1 MASNELTSALMA
13 AADLSGAGRSILDQS
28 LREVLL
34 RAAGRPE
41 PHQYLSGSWLLG
53 GNYQPMEAAVASL
66 LEHGRAEPYD
76 IDLVHV
82 LERERSDVASVARFG
97 HRVECA
103 SLHMYVA
110 FDKAHVVDFELPVAR
125 NVVKPT
131 HGISVWYY
139 SLVNTTFNRY
149 RELKCALLH
158 KWSPPVEVEPLTYYA
173 FRMLS
178 EITPVESQLRDLFVK
193 DRPRAFHELTRHLD
207 LVADQLKAAIE
218 LAGELETIASDDASE
233 EEARLKAV
241 QTELLGKAGKSL
253 SLTEAAKQLGVSR
266 QALHKRIGL
275 GTALGLMRGSELVVP
290 EAQFVIKN
298 RKVKIVDGLG
308 AVMREFDASG
318 AGRWSALQFLIEVD
332 PTLQRTPL
340 ETLKAGEQDAAVRAA
355 RAYLSLDEA

>member
-1 MASNELTSALMA
+1 MTSDELAGFLMA
-13 AADLSGAGRSILDQS
+13 DPRGAGRSILDLS

-34 RAAGRPE
+34 LASRRPE
-41 PHQYLSGSWLLG
+41 AHRYLSGSWTLG
-53 GNYQPMEAAVASL
+53 GNYQPMEAVAL
-66 LEHGRAEPYD
+66 PLEHGLTD
-76 IDLVHV
+76 HDDMDLVRV

-110 FDKAHVVDFELPVAR
+110 FDKAHVDDFVLPVAR

-131 HGISVWYY
+131 RGVTVWYY
-139 SLVNTTFNRY
+139 SLVNTTFHRY

-158 KWSPPVEVEPLTYYA
+158 KWSPPAEVESLTYHA

-178 EITPVESQLRDLFVK
+178 EMTPAESQLCDLFVK

-218 LAGELETIASDDASE
+218 LAGDLETVASDDASE
-233 EEARLKAV
+233 DELRLEAL

-253 SLTEAAKQLGVSR
+253 SLTEASRRLEVSR

-290 EAQFVIKN
+290 EAQFVTEN
-298 RKVKIVDGLG
+298 GKVKIVDGLG
-308 AVMREFDASG
+308 AVVREFDDSG

-332 PTLQRTPL
+332 PTLRRAPL
-340 ETLKAGEQDAAVRAA
+340 EALKAGGQDAAVRAA
-355 RAYLSLDEA
+355 RAYLGRDEA